1 MPLLHHPL
9 PSLVRL
15 DVEFMNPRSLQKSL
29 ESFPNFSPN
38 IRKLFISVYDRDQF
52 IKIEPN
58 YLCHWRNLCV
68 VSCIQVAL
76 DRKAFMH
83 LSRMPALTWPECAL
97 SATVTFPVSDSPLS
111 LSTLRKIVLS
121 SNFLDPISR
130 LLSQTRLPAIKEF
143 SAFIDDRPSRQELSS
158 FLASVQTSDAGNT
171 VQELLLYQSC
181 DFLGNSLRSET
192 PLLGS
197 KDLQPCLQFSNLR
210 RLCLNIEWNVGLTDD
225 GVLELV
231 SKCPRLEDLRINEHW
246 GWNSRGGIT
255 PGGLVQLLQT
265 RQSLRRLALLI
276 DTRGYTEIRESLAS
290 LGLTSPTF
298 STLNVLSSIIEAE
311 LVPAIATLLSDIA
324 ACTTNYLFFSA
335 WEYLV
340 VDHPNTRNFGVM
352 SKVESMNHSV
362 GPHHCSDLRLRQRNR
377 ITCLRAEQG

>member
-1 MPLLHHPL
+1 M
-9 PSLVRL
+9 
-15 DVEFMNPRSLQKSL
+15 
-29 ESFPNFSPN
+29 
-38 IRKLFISVYDRDQF
+38 
-52 IKIEPN
+52 
-58 YLCHWRNLCV
+58 

-83 LSRMPALTWPECAL
+83 LSRMPALTWLECAL

-143 SAFIDDRPSRQELSS
+143 SAFIDDRPSRRELPS

-210 RLCLNIEWNVGLTDD
+210 RLCLNIDL
-225 GVLELV
+225 LE
-231 SKCPRLEDLRINEHW
+231 
-246 GWNSRGGIT
+246 
-255 PGGLVQLLQT
+255 
-265 RQSLRRLALLI
+265 RRSN
-276 DTRGYTEIRESLAS
+276 RRR
-290 LGLTSPTF
+290 
-298 STLNVLSSIIEAE
+298 
-311 LVPAIATLLSDIA
+311 
-324 ACTTNYLFFSA
+324 SA
-335 WEYLV
+335 
-340 VDHPNTRNFGVM
+340 
-352 SKVESMNHSV
+352 
-362 GPHHCSDLRLRQRNR
+362 
-377 ITCLRAEQG
+377 